1 MKPEEFA
8 HYVDS
13 QLRQGIPKDSLI
25 NNLRAGGWTQEQ
37 IDNAF
42 AVHDNRVRKDLMPT
56 RVHRYSTGEIIMV
69 ILLIIF
75 ILLTCLF
82 ILGGE

>member
-13 QLRQGIPKDSLI
+13 QLRQGIPKDSLV
-25 NNLRAGGWTQEQ
+25 NNLRAGGWTQQQ
-37 IDNAF
+37 IDGAF
-42 AVHDNRVRKDLMPT
+42 AVHDSRVRKDLMPT
-56 RVHRYSTGEIIMV
+56 PIHKYSTGEIIMV
-69 ILLIIF
+69 ILLILF

>member
-13 QLRQGIPKDSLI
+13 QLHQGIPKDSLI

-37 IDNAF
+37 IDAAF
-42 AVHDNRVRKDLMPT
+42 VIHDKRVHKDLLPT
-56 RVHRYSTGEIIMV
+56 HAHKYSTGEIVMV
-69 ILLIIF
+69 ILLILF